1 MEDFTVRRRNRLRH
15 HYTLTSNVLLFGYRR
30 LSDGAKLTY
39 QVIDSFD
46 WGDSAGLRK
55 GYAYPSVARLACA
68 RGVSD
73 RTIQRHVGELVQA
86 GLLTREE
93 RPGQTNVL
101 YIEDVSTW
109 ETRRYAQGLE
119 GGDKDVTPPPTVS
132 SPKEERREER
142 RTSLTREKPSD
153 GIEESSSYEHIAH
166 AIKEKLSS
174 MKAARGADPPGKARR
189 DHLAQEMVDVLGDP
203 HSLGYYRRVAERYPP
218 QVVYEALGR
227 VKEMAR
233 EGRVRRSR
241 GATFVDIIQRLKAQ
255 GGGRKLERYQ
265 PSTVRLGQSA

>member
-55 GYAYPSVARLACA
+55 GYAYPSVARLARA

-73 RTIQRHVGELVQA
+73 RTIQRHVSELIQA

-101 YIEDVSTW
+101 YIEDVSEW
-109 ETRRYAQGLE
+109 EASRYAQE
-119 GGDKDVTPPPTVS
+119 VARGDISVAPPTTKS
-132 SPKEERREER
+132 SPKEGRREGR
-142 RTSLTREKPSD
+142 QTSLTRENASD
-153 GIEESSSYEHIAH
+153 GGGERDYQHISH
-166 AIKEKLSS
+166 AIREKLSF
-174 MKAARGADPPGKARR
+174 MRMARGAGPPEKARR
-189 DHLAQEMVDVLGDP
+189 DYLAQEMVSVLGDP
-203 HSLGYYRRVAERYPP
+203 HSLGYYRRVAERCPP
-218 QVVYEALGR
+218 QVIHEALGR
-227 VKEMAR
+227 VKEAVQ
-233 EGRVRRSR
+233 EGRVRRSM
-241 GATFVDIIQRLKAQ
+241 GAMFGALVQTADLRSPRFRQLQ
-255 GGGRKLERYQ
+255 G
-265 PSTVRLGQSA
+265 